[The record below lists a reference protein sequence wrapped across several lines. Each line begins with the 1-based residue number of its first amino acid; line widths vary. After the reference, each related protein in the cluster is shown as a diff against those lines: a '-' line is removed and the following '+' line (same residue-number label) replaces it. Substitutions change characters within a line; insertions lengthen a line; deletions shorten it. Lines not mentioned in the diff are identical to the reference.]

1 MIRNLRKKSDYDKA
15 VITQNDLLRLAI
27 ANDANIAEAR
37 RAVQQGIPPTALPQ
51 TQKSPTELQADIG
64 LQESTAIQN
73 LSQLFK
79 YTEVSTIIARLTT
92 DEIFVLNQSFPTIKK
107 DLEGKFDIKLLTP
120 TFFIEY
126 LKKYIEELNESKG
139 VSTNLSNMTNKFNQL
154 TTEIRDIQNYLPS
167 NVLLIQLH
175 RDLQTLGPLPTL
187 QPIMDRIDALQLALP
202 DATFFQNLEH
212 MTDVN
217 RVNILQTLQTVTTEI
232 PTKRELEDLH
242 QRIKDGRISR
252 DDAFQRMEDLVN
264 SVSDRELRAL
274 EQLKQQVS
282 SSTTAT
288 LKPAGKAPPPPAQAT
303 PQGQIEFT
311 QVITDPAYLPPNT
324 DSLSIGRTY
333 TKTGKLSAEVFIFIG
348 EEREYFKLSKKL
360 IDDTYENSED
370 FQAWCDAV
378 FNKKPSIQ
386 LLKRYITSHGDIPVP
401 PSPSSS
407 TSSVISSLMSGTPR
421 STLTSATNTPRSVTS
436 TTSTQRLPSIF
447 NFFRGS
453 RAASSTNPTTQPNAS
468 DTTSG
473 FGIGRGI
480 YNGARPKKVIKTG
493 RGIDLNKEPLY
504 KTFGKFI
511 VSMPNLV
518 DRDIL
523 QFKYPSLS
531 RVPNLEPVTVSED
544 FKEFFLDCLEN
555 GKVNHKI
562 LKTLDEGEKKL
573 FEKVVEKAGLMKG
586 LGITKQP
593 NKEDEEEVNRF
604 NILRGEYYAGNNSH
618 QLLDELRKL
627 IIKFIH
633 KGRINKNEGITILN
647 NLC

>member
-1 MIRNLRKKSDYDKA
+1 MSGTGSLMIRNLRKKSDYNKA
-15 VITQNDLLRLAI
+15 VITQNDLLRIAI

-37 RAVQQGIPPTALPQ
+37 KEIQQGILPTALPQ
-51 TQKSPTELQADIG
+51 TQKSATELQADLG
-64 LQESTAIQN
+64 LQESNAIQN
-73 LSQLFK
+73 LLQLFK
-79 YTEVSTIIARLTT
+79 YQDISTIISRLTS
-92 DEIFVLNQSFPTIKK
+92 DEIFVLNQSFPIIKK
-107 DLEGKFDIKLLTP
+107 DLESKFDIKLLTP

-139 VSTNLSNMTNKFNQL
+139 LSTNLSNITNKFNQL

-167 NVLLIQLH
+167 NRLLIDLH
-175 RDLQTLGPLPTL
+175 RDLQGLNLPKLQL
-187 QPIMDRIDALQLALP
+187 QPVIDRIDALQLALP
-202 DATFFQNLEH
+202 DVTFFQNLDQITE
-212 MTDVN
+212 VN
-217 RVNILQTLQTVTTEI
+217 RVNILQTLQTITTEI

-264 SVSDRELRAL
+264 SVSDVELRAL
-274 EQLKQQVS
+274 EQLKEQVS

-288 LKPAGKAPPPPAQAT
+288 LSQFPTGVGHSTLKSEGKAHPPITEAT
-303 PQGQIEFT
+303 PQGQIEFYT
-311 QVITDPAYLPPNT
+311 VITDPSYLPPNT
-324 DSLSIGRTY
+324 DSLSIGKIY
-333 TKTGKLSAEVFIFIG
+333 TKTGKLSQDVFIFIG

-370 FQAWCDAV
+370 FQTWCDAV
-378 FNKKPSIQ
+378 FSKKPTIQ
-386 LLKRYITSHGDIPVP
+386 LLKKYVTTHGGISIPQ
-401 PSPSSS
+401 SPFSS
-407 TSSVISSLMSGTPR
+407 TSSVISSLMSDTPR
-421 STLTSATNTPRSVTS
+421 SATSTS
-436 TTSTQRLPSIF
+436 TTGKGVEL
-447 NFFRGS
+447 GS
-453 RAASSTNPTTQPNAS
+453 NV
-468 DTTSG
+468 
-473 FGIGRGI
+473 
-480 YNGARPKKVIKTG
+480 YNGARPKKSVKIGKG
-493 RGIDLNKEPLY
+493 VDMEKEPLY

-531 RVPNLEPVTVSED
+531 KVPNLDPVTVTED

-562 LKTLDEGEKKL
+562 LKTLDESEKKL

-618 QLLDELRKL
+618 QLLEELRKL
-627 IIKFIH
+627 IIRFIH
-633 KGRINKNEGITILN
+633 KGRINKNEGISILN
-647 NLC
+647 NLI